1 MHTLILPNELIFIY
15 RVSLGEAYY
24 GDLSFADSLEA
35 FGAGQDDPVSVAIGG
50 CLAMLHSRC
59 IALCWPMHCDSLVIN
74 FTMIILYV
82 LPCYDLAIWLSYVFN
97 VVLINKWKK
106 SYDQQLASVLV
117 GFLVVARPL
126 NLWNSLKI
134 KYKSK
139 INIKLQQQE
148 AGFSVTWHT
157 YR

>member
-1 MHTLILPNELIFIY
+1 MY
-15 RVSLGEAYY
+15 CV
-24 GDLSFADSLEA
+24 
-35 FGAGQDDPVSVAIGG
+35 
-50 CLAMLHSRC
+50 
-59 IALCWPMHCDSLVIN
+59 SLVIN

-82 LPCYDLAIWLSYVFN
+82 LPCYDLAVWLSYVFN
-97 VVLINKWKK
+97 VVLINKRKK
-106 SYDQQLASVLV
+106 SYDQQLASILI

-139 INIKLQQQE
+139 INIKLRQQE
-148 AGFSVTWHT
+148 AGFSVTWDT